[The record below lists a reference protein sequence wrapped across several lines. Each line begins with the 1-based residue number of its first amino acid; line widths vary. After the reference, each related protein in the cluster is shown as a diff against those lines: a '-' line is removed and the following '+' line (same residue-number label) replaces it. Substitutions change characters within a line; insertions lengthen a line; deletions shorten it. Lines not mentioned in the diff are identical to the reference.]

1 MFKRLFWLT
10 LGASL
15 GFGFSFWMTKV
26 IKQTVER
33 YAPRRLSSELAG
45 GIRAL
50 GQDFKAAIAEGGK
63 AMRAQEAA
71 LRAQVDSH
79 NGRSRRRAP
88 SGFIERA

>member
-1 MFKRLFWLT
+1 VFKRLFWLI

-15 GFGFSFWMTKV
+15 GFGFSFWMRKV

-50 GQDFKAAIAEGGK
+50 GQDFSAAIADGRE
-63 AMRAQEAA
+63 AMSAQEAA
-71 LRAQVDSH
+71 LRAQLESH
-79 NGRSRRRAP
+79 DGRSRRRAL